1 MSLYLPILRDLFFA
15 ELKVKGGGDLGGSGV
30 GMAGGGT
37 LVSTFGKGT
46 TPVTPKLRDENRFL
60 SVTKLVN

>member
-1 MSLYLPILRDLFFA
+1 MSLISETEILGDLPILRDLFFA

-46 TPVTPKLRDENRFL
+46 TPVTP
-60 SVTKLVN
+60 VQ

>member
-1 MSLYLPILRDLFFA
+1 MSLISETEILGDLPILSDLFFA

-46 TPVTPKLRDENRFL
+46 TPVTP
-60 SVTKLVN
+60 VQ